1 MSLSCGVIAI
11 LVASQGLLILSGA
24 LIFSSYW
31 LDMLDGFSARKLNA
45 QSEFGLQL
53 DSLVDMVSLGV
64 APAVL
69 AFEYL
74 SEQEVSMAWVW
85 PSVIL
90 FAIAGAFRLARFN
103 MLPPKTSSSKD
114 SVGLTITQSGAT
126 VILAVLADKVHG
138 DFLPPIAYIPLLLVL
153 SVLMVSTLSFPSAS
167 WFFRAG
173 KRSWILI
180 AFLALLLI
188 VFPPFSVWFVAYLIY
203 IVVAAIR
210 ALLGR

>member
-74 SEQEVSMAWVW
+74 SEQEVSMTWVW

-90 FAIAGAFRLARFN
+90 FAISGAFRLARFN

-114 SVGLTITQSGAT
+114 SEIG
-126 VILAVLADKVHG
+126 
-138 DFLPPIAYIPLLLVL
+138 
-153 SVLMVSTLSFPSAS
+153 
-167 WFFRAG
+167 RAH
-173 KRSWILI
+173 
-180 AFLALLLI
+180 
-188 VFPPFSVWFVAYLIY
+188 V
-203 IVVAAIR
+203 
-210 ALLGR
+210 